1 MEILDLR
8 SNFGGMYMAKKKIKR
23 EKTKNKLIPQQG
35 RFKGDL
41 VDDNRPENYELSEE
55 FTRNNPLKTP
65 PKKITDKKR

>member
-1 MEILDLR
+1 
-8 SNFGGMYMAKKKIKR
+8 MYMAKKKMKR
-23 EKTKNKLIPQQG
+23 EKVKNKLIPQQG

-65 PKKITDKKR
+65 PNKSKIRKNNGP